1 MYAWLLPEAIED
13 LLPAEA
19 AQVEILRRRLLDRF
33 AVHGYRLVAPPLL
46 EFADAL
52 LGDSGADSDLNLRTF
67 KLVDQL
73 SGRTLA
79 VRADIT
85 PQVARIDAHLLNQ
98 TGVTRLCYCGSV
110 LHTRP
115 ADLLATREPLQLGAE
130 IYGHADL
137 EADHEVIRLLAD
149 ALRLAELPPSR
160 IDLGHV
166 GIFRALTGGLD
177 LSAERAQALFAALLA
192 KDLPA
197 LRELAVDLPADR
209 RDGLLALPEL
219 YGGAEVL
226 THATAVLPALPEI
239 HRALGELLRLAGELA
254 DLPLSFDLAD
264 LRGYHYHTGVM
275 IAAYCAASP
284 TAVALGGRY
293 DASGARYGRARP
305 ATGFSLD
312 LRALARFSQ
321 PHQNHL
327 GAILA
332 PWPEGAVLHAEIER
346 LRAAGETVVAAL
358 PGHDGHWREAGCTRQ
373 LVQRDERWVIEDL
386 I

>member
-1 MYAWLLPEAIED
+1 MHAWLLPEAIED
-13 LLPAEA
+13 LLPVEA
-19 AQVEILRRRLLDRF
+19 AQVEVLRRRLLDRF
-33 AVHGYRLVAPPLL
+33 AVHGYQLVAPPML

-52 LGDSGADSDLNLRTF
+52 LGGSGSDSDLNLRTF

-79 VRADIT
+79 LRADIT

-98 TGVTRLCYCGSV
+98 PGVTRLCYCGSV
-110 LHTRP
+110 LHARP
-115 ADLLATREPLQLGAE
+115 ADLLATREPLQIGAE
-130 IYGHADL
+130 IYGHAGL

-166 GIFRALTGGLD
+166 GIFRALTGGIGLA
-177 LSAERAQALFAALLA
+177 AEQAQELFNALLA
-192 KDLPA
+192 KDLPG
-197 LRELAVDLPADR
+197 LRELTAGLPADR
-209 RDGLLALPEL
+209 RAGLLALPEL
-219 YGGAEVL
+219 YGGVEVL
-226 THATAVLPALPEI
+226 THATAVLPAYPDI
-239 HRALGELLRLAGELA
+239 HRALGDLLRLAGELA
-254 DLPLSFDLAD
+254 DLPLTFDLAD

-275 IAAYCAASP
+275 VAAYCSASP
-284 TAVALGGRY
+284 TAIALGGRY
-293 DASGARYGRARP
+293 DASGMRYGRVRP

-312 LRALARFSQ
+312 LRTLARFSR
-321 PHQNHL
+321 PREAAA

-332 PWPEGAVLHAEIER
+332 PWPEDALLHAEMER

-358 PGHDGHWREAGCTRQ
+358 PGHDGLWRVAGCTRQ
-373 LVQRDERWVIEDL
+373 LVQRDGRWVIEAL